1 MLNQTIRQL
10 LDNACNRPRDTLAD
24 VLAQPAQTVGRD
36 SAAMFPAFWVE
47 KKHQSKANTSNT
59 RADCKTFSHRFLRE
73 TCWGISKLNMQTPGN
88 PD

>member
-1 MLNQTIRQL
+1 LTQPWAVQARLNSNRAWMLNQTIRQL

-59 RADCKTFSHRFLRE
+59 RADCKTFRHRF
-73 TCWGISKLNMQTPGN
+73 SP
-88 PD
+88 